1 MKLKQIAFA
10 DCFSVRVQE
19 TTDLGDFMKFNRQ
32 QIFRF
37 AFIAIF
43 ILSVFDAAIA
53 QSSGKLEIAAVKYA
67 KNYLVS
73 GIEDGLPPK
82 SFGAWFRELVGAKT
96 PVTWETNDCGE
107 QTGTSAD
114 RGRDFPM
121 CVQASAKMSANSFV
135 SVNIQ
140 YGTFKRGVT
149 RGKPAVR
156 YISIGEEGAGEY
168 IESLTVLQ
176 NRLLQMPQD
185 TDFFDPNGGEFI
197 ISDDRKPAGF
207 EDFRE
212 MYLLTREDIQD
223 KKSAVVK
230 PNGAVESWK
239 HQLFAMRNIFFDGK
253 RWSFETAAIGG
264 VSYKFDGKFIKI
276 KRYADG
282 AMDSQD
288 VLKGRLIKF
297 VGGKE
302 SASADLIFSFQV
314 ADDN

>member
-1 MKLKQIAFA
+1 
-10 DCFSVRVQE
+10 
-19 TTDLGDFMKFNRQ
+19 MKFNRQ
-32 QIFRF
+32 NFFRF
-37 AFIAIF
+37 AFAAIL
-43 ILSVFDAAIA
+43 ILSVFEVMRA
-53 QSSGKLEIAAVKYA
+53 QTSKKLEIAAIKYA
-67 KNYLVS
+67 KNYPVS
-73 GIEDGLPPK
+73 GIENGLPPK
-82 SFGAWFRELVGAKT
+82 SFGAWFRQLVGAKT

-114 RGRDFPM
+114 RGRDFPL

-156 YISIGEEGAGEY
+156 YISIGEEGTGEY

-176 NRLLQMPQD
+176 KRLIQMPQD
-185 TDFFDPNGGEFI
+185 IDFFDPNAGEFV
-197 ISDDRKPAGF
+197 ISDDQKPAGF

-212 MYLLTREDIQD
+212 MYLLTREETQG
-223 KKSAVVK
+223 KQSVAVK

-239 HQLFAMRNIFFDGK
+239 QQLFEMRSIFFDGK
-253 RWSFETAAIGG
+253 RWSFETVAIGG

-276 KRYADG
+276 KRYPDG
-282 AMDSQD
+282 TMDSQD
-288 VLKGRLIKF
+288 VLKGHLIKF

-302 SASADLIFSFQV
+302 SAAADLIFSFQV

>member
-1 MKLKQIAFA
+1 
-10 DCFSVRVQE
+10 
-19 TTDLGDFMKFNRQ
+19 MKFNRQ
-32 QIFRF
+32 RFFRF
-37 AFIAIF
+37 AFTAIL
-43 ILSVFDAAIA
+43 ILSAFEAAGA
-53 QSSGKLEIAAVKYA
+53 QSSKKLEITALKYA

-73 GIEDGLPPK
+73 GIENGLPSK
-82 SFGAWFRELVGAKT
+82 SFGVWFQELVGAKT

-121 CVQASAKMSANSFV
+121 CVQASAKMSANLFV

-149 RGKPAVR
+149 PGKPVVR
-156 YISIGEEGAGEY
+156 YISVGAEGEGDY
-168 IESLTVLQ
+168 VNSLIDLQ
-176 NRLLQMPQD
+176 QRLIQMPQD
-185 TDFFDPNGGEFI
+185 VDYFDPNGGEFI

-223 KKSAVVK
+223 KKSAAVK
-230 PNGAVESWK
+230 PNGSVESWK
-239 HQLFAMRNIFFDGK
+239 PQLFAMRNIFFDGK
-253 RWSFETAAIGG
+253 RWSFETATIGG

-276 KRYADG
+276 KRYPDG
-282 AMDSQD
+282 TMDNQD

-297 VGGKE
+297 VGGRQT
-302 SASADLIFSFQV
+302 ARANLIFSFQV
-314 ADDN
+314 ADDS